1 MTTGAAPRFEFDP
14 STVVASIE
22 VFPKMEYEFQV
33 GEPKAFRRTAGQG
46 TDNEHDSFGVRCSLV
61 IKQPDE
67 YNNKRTIF
75 SLYLQSEGAQAM
87 AKQFIMAVMGYAKNI
102 TEEKKYD
109 AEARGKNWDL
119 DFSTGAVGDA
129 WRELTGKRVIG
140 SLDQTKNKTTGDPM
154 QQFVSWRPISSGP
167 INQ

>member
-1 MTTGAAPRFEFDP
+1 MTTGAPPRFEFDP

-22 VFPKMEYEFQV
+22 TFPKQEYEFQV
-33 GEPKAFRRTAGQG
+33 GEPKAFAKKSGEG
-46 TDNEHDSFGVRCSLV
+46 EKEHDSYGVRFSLV

-75 SLYLQSEGAQAM
+75 STYMQSEGAQAM
-87 AKQFIMAVMGYAKNI
+87 AKQFMMAVMGYKKNI
-102 TEEKKYD
+102 EEEKRYD
-109 AEARGKNWDL
+109 ADVRGKDWGL

-140 SLDQTKNKTTGDPM
+140 ALDITKNNKTGDPM